1 MLTLNELKEKMVENL
16 SEIDVMELL
25 EISVEDLVERF
36 EDRIEEQYDLLINL
50 FVIVQLVLTKC
61 QVAT

>member
-25 EISVEDLVERF
+25 EISTEDLVERF
-36 EDRIEEQYDLLINL
+36 EDRIEDKLEHILSQMEE
-50 FVIVQLVLTKC
+50 
-61 QVAT
+61 

>member
-25 EISVEDLVERF
+25 EISTEDLVERF
-36 EDRIEEQYDLLINL
+36 EDRIEEEYDL
-50 FVIVQLVLTKC
+50 IVTEMEG
-61 QVAT
+61 

>member
-1 MLTLNELKEKMVENL
+1 MVENL

-36 EDRIEEQYDLLINL
+36 EDRIEEEYDLI
-50 FVIVQLVLTKC
+50 IKEMEG
-61 QVAT
+61 